1 MTTQCEDFGSKC
13 RGLFRA
19 HNLTPQIAREFFM
32 SAKSV
37 VTGTLL
43 AVALFAS
50 AAAGAS
56 TDREAE
62 QLARYEQFAKPP
74 VQDMP
79 FWRMDG
85 YESLGRDTV
94 MVWTSVKD
102 AWLIRVYEPC
112 SDLPW
117 ANSIGLTSNMH
128 RVSTKFDFV
137 LARKSRCMIK
147 SIQPVDYRAY
157 QAAKRQE
164 DAAKKASDK

>member
-1 MTTQCEDFGSKC
+1 M
-13 RGLFRA
+13 
-19 HNLTPQIAREFFM
+19 P
-32 SAKSV
+32 AKSAI
-37 VTGTLL
+37 TTILL
-43 AVALFAS
+43 ATAVLTSS
-50 AAAGAS
+50 AATAS
-56 TDREAE
+56 RESE

-74 VQDMP
+74 VQDMT

-85 YESLGRDTV
+85 YESLGRDAV
-94 MVWTSVKD
+94 MEWTSVKD

-112 SDLPW
+112 SDLEW

-157 QAAKRQE
+157 REAKKQE
-164 DAAKKASDK
+164 DAAKKQRDK

>member
-1 MTTQCEDFGSKC
+1 MPIK
-13 RGLFRA
+13 
-19 HNLTPQIAREFFM
+19 
-32 SAKSV
+32 SAI
-37 VTGTLL
+37 TATLL
-43 AVALFAS
+43 AAALLFGSAAS
-50 AAAGAS
+50 ATA
-56 TDREAE
+56 DREAE

-85 YESLGRDTV
+85 YESLGRDAV

-112 SDLPW
+112 SDLQW

-157 QAAKRQE
+157 RDAKKQE
-164 DAAKKASDK
+164 DAAKKAGNK

>member
-1 MTTQCEDFGSKC
+1 M
-13 RGLFRA
+13 
-19 HNLTPQIAREFFM
+19 P
-32 SAKSV
+32 AKSAI
-37 VTGTLL
+37 TTILL
-43 AVALFAS
+43 ATAVLTSS
-50 AAAGAS
+50 AATAS
-56 TDREAE
+56 RESE

-85 YESLGRDTV
+85 YESLGRDAV

-112 SDLPW
+112 SDLEW

-157 QAAKRQE
+157 REAKKQE
-164 DAAKKASDK
+164 DAAKKQRDK